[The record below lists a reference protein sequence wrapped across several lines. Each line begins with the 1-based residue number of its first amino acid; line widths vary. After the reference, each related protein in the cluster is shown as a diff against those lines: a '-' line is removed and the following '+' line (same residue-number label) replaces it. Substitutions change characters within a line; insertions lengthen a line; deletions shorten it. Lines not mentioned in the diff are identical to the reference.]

1 MYLNLII
8 KVLILYSGFNMK
20 KFIFLSIIIF
30 FPLNAFAV
38 CNADTTFDATV
49 SVDIP
54 KPKGFF
60 SGTPKPSPEV
70 ISEGITKAKQSVLQ
84 KFISKCVTERN
95 KLEQYIK
102 VKESINSQT
111 TKSKQDQKD
120 LKLNVKVRATV
131 NSKLFESLLYGGN
144 NTANSG
150 KKRKRMVSFFI
161 ARKAESTDT
170 KVYDNK
176 VAKIQKVEKGVAAEK
191 NATTDGTTTVVNKE
205 ASAFKKTVTGGSTEI
220 KQRSSDRAWVI
231 MPSSDLNNNIAKTL
245 SDNGFRGIR
254 YPSFAKRCGA
264 PPSDIIEEEFST
276 LDKLTDDTEAEIFDS
291 IAENDRCNKIIGFVA
306 IGTINVNT
314 ALVDKVSGNFTVS
327 ASVRVDVSRIID
339 WFPEVV
345 ASIGPVQV
353 RSQGLED
360 NEAEK
365 NALIKAGE
373 KAAQE
378 IVNSLKAQGI

>member
-1 MYLNLII
+1 
-8 KVLILYSGFNMK
+8 MK
-20 KFIFLSIIIF
+20 KIIFLSIMIF
-30 FPLNAFAV
+30 FPFNSFAV
-38 CNADTTFDATV
+38 CNSDTTFDATV

-70 ISEGITKAKQSVLQ
+70 ISEALTKAKKSVLQ
-84 KFISKCVTERN
+84 KFIGKCVTERN
-95 KLEQYIK
+95 KLDQYLK
-102 VKESINSQT
+102 VKESVDTQT
-111 TKSKQDQKD
+111 DSFVNVTKSKQDQKK
-120 LKLNVKVRATV
+120 LKLKVKIRATV
-131 NSKLFESLLYGGN
+131 NGKLFESILYGSN
-144 NTANSG
+144 NTASSSNSG
-150 KKRKRMVSFFI
+150 KKRKRMISFFI

-170 KVYDNK
+170 KVFDDK
-176 VAKIQKVEKGVAAEK
+176 IAKIEKGEKSIAAEK
-191 NATTDGTTTVVNKE
+191 EATTDGTTSVFNKQV
-205 ASAFKKTVTGGSTEI
+205 SAYKKTVTGGSREI
-220 KQRSSDRAWVI
+220 KQRSSERAWVI
-231 MPSSDLNNNIAKTL
+231 MPSSDLNNNISKTL
-245 SDNGFRGIR
+245 SDNGFRSIR

-276 LDKLTDDTEAEIFDS
+276 LDKLTDDTEAEIFDA
-291 IAENDRCNKIIGFVA
+291 IAENDRCNKIIGLVA
-306 IGTINVNT
+306 IGTININT

-327 ASVRVDVSRIID
+327 ASIRVDVSQIID
-339 WFPEVV
+339 GFPEVV
-345 ASIGPVQV
+345 ASIGPIQV

>member
-1 MYLNLII
+1 MIKIILLTLIMLLPY
-8 KVLILYSGFNMK
+8 K
-20 KFIFLSIIIF
+20 
-30 FPLNAFAV
+30 AFAI
-38 CNADTTFDATV
+38 CNSDTTFDASVT
-49 SVDIP
+49 VDIP

-70 ISEGITKAKQSVLQ
+70 ISEGISKAKKNVLQ

-95 KLEQYIK
+95 KLDQYLK
-102 VKESINSQT
+102 VKDSIDSQT
-111 TKSKQDQKD
+111 ESFINVTKSKQDQKD
-120 LKLNVKVRATV
+120 LKLDVKIRATV
-131 NSKLFESLLYGGN
+131 NSKLFESLLYGN
-144 NTANSG
+144 SNTASNSDSG
-150 KKRKRMVSFFI
+150 EKRKRMVSFFI

-176 VAKIQKVEKGVAAEK
+176 VAKISKTEGGVAAEK
-191 NATTDGTTTVVNKE
+191 SATTDGTTTVVNKE

-220 KQRSSDRAWVI
+220 KQRSSKRAWVI
-231 MPSSDLNNNIAKTL
+231 MPSSDLNNNISKTL

-264 PPSDIIEEEFST
+264 PPSDIIEEEFSS
-276 LDKLTDDTEAEIFDS
+276 LDKLTDDTEAEIFDA
-291 IAENDRCNKIIGFVA
+291 IAESDRCNKLIGFVA

-314 ALVDKVSGNFTVS
+314 AIVDKVSGNFTVS
-327 ASVRVDVSRIID
+327 ASIRVDVSQIID
-339 WFPEVV
+339 GFPEVV
-345 ASIGPVQV
+345 ASIGPIQV

>member
-1 MYLNLII
+1 MIKII
-8 KVLILYSGFNMK
+8 LLTLTMLLPYK
-20 KFIFLSIIIF
+20 
-30 FPLNAFAV
+30 AFAI
-38 CNADTTFDATV
+38 CNSDTTFDALVT
-49 SVDIP
+49 VDIP

-70 ISEGITKAKQSVLQ
+70 ISEGISKAKKSVLQ

-95 KLEQYIK
+95 KLDQYLK
-102 VKESINSQT
+102 VKDSIDSQT
-111 TKSKQDQKD
+111 ESFINVTKSKQDQKD
-120 LKLNVKVRATV
+120 LKLDVKIRATV
-131 NSKLFESLLYGGN
+131 NSKLFESLLYGNN
-144 NTANSG
+144 NTASDSDSG
-150 KKRKRMVSFFI
+150 EKRKRMVSFFI

-176 VAKIQKVEKGVAAEK
+176 VAKISKTEGGVAAEK
-191 NATTDGTTTVVNKE
+191 SATTDGTTTVVNKE

-220 KQRSSDRAWVI
+220 KQRSSKRAWVI
-231 MPSSDLNNNIAKTL
+231 MPSSDLNNNISKTL

-264 PPSDIIEEEFST
+264 PPSDIIEEEFSS
-276 LDKLTDDTEAEIFDS
+276 LDKLTDDTEAEIFDA
-291 IAENDRCNKIIGFVA
+291 IAESDRCNKLIGFVA

-314 ALVDKVSGNFTVS
+314 AIVDKVSGNFTVS
-327 ASVRVDVSRIID
+327 ASIRVDVSQIID
-339 WFPEVV
+339 GFPEVV
-345 ASIGPVQV
+345 ASIGPIQV

>member
-1 MYLNLII
+1 
-8 KVLILYSGFNMK
+8 
-20 KFIFLSIIIF
+20 
-30 FPLNAFAV
+30 
-38 CNADTTFDATV
+38 
-49 SVDIP
+49 
-54 KPKGFF
+54 
-60 SGTPKPSPEV
+60 
-70 ISEGITKAKQSVLQ
+70 
-84 KFISKCVTERN
+84 
-95 KLEQYIK
+95 
-102 VKESINSQT
+102 
-111 TKSKQDQKD
+111 
-120 LKLNVKVRATV
+120 
-131 NSKLFESLLYGGN
+131 
-144 NTANSG
+144 
-150 KKRKRMVSFFI
+150 MVSFFI

-170 KVYDNK
+170 KIYDDK
-176 VAKIQKVEKGVAAEK
+176 IAKIKKAEKGMAAEK
-191 NATTDGTTTVVNKE
+191 SATTDGTTSVVNKQ
-205 ASAFKKTVTGGSTEI
+205 ASAFKKTVTGGSREV
-220 KQRSSDRAWVI
+220 KQRSSERSWVI

-276 LDKLTDDTEAEIFDS
+276 LDKLTDDTEAEIFDA
-291 IAENDRCNKIIGFVA
+291 IAENDRCNRSIGFVA

-327 ASVRVDVSRIID
+327 ASIRVDVSQIID
-339 WFPEVV
+339 GFPEVV

>member
-1 MYLNLII
+1 MIRLII
-8 KVLILYSGFNMK
+8 
-20 KFIFLSIIIF
+20 LSIIIL
-30 FPLNAFAV
+30 FPLKAFAV

-70 ISEGITKAKQSVLQ
+70 IAEGITKAKQSVLQ

-95 KLEQYIK
+95 KLDQYIK
-102 VKESINSQT
+102 VKESIDSQT
-111 TKSKQDQKD
+111 DSFVNVTRSKQNQKD

-131 NSKLFESLLYGGN
+131 NSKLFESLLYSGN
-144 NTANSG
+144 NTASSSNVG

-170 KVYDNK
+170 KIYDDK
-176 VAKIQKVEKGVAAEK
+176 IAKIKKAEKGMAAEK
-191 NATTDGTTTVVNKE
+191 SATTDGTTSVVNKQE
-205 ASAFKKTVTGGSTEI
+205 SAYKKTITGGSREI
-220 KQRSSDRAWVI
+220 KQRSSERSWVI
-231 MPSSDLNNNIAKTL
+231 MPSSDLNNNISKTL
-245 SDNGFRGIR
+245 SNNGFRGIR

-264 PPSDIIEEEFST
+264 PSSDIIEEEFST
-276 LDKLTDDTEAEIFDS
+276 LDKLTDDTEAEIFDA
-291 IAENDRCNKIIGFVA
+291 IAENDRCNRSIGFVA
-306 IGTINVNT
+306 IGTINVNS

-327 ASVRVDVSRIID
+327 ASIRVDVSEIID
-339 WFPEVV
+339 GFPEVV

-378 IVNSLKAQGI
+378 IVNSLRAQGI

>member
-1 MYLNLII
+1 MKKLII
-8 KVLILYSGFNMK
+8 
-20 KFIFLSIIIF
+20 LSIIIL
-30 FPLNAFAV
+30 FPLKAFAV

-70 ISEGITKAKQSVLQ
+70 IAEGISKAKQSVLQ

-95 KLEQYIK
+95 KLDQYLK
-102 VKESINSQT
+102 VKESIDSQT
-111 TKSKQDQKD
+111 DNFVNVTKSKQNQKE
-120 LKLNVKVRATV
+120 LILNVKVRATV
-131 NSKLFESLLYGGN
+131 NSKLFESLLYSGN
-144 NTANSG
+144 NTANNSNSG

-170 KVYDNK
+170 KIYDDK
-176 VAKIQKVEKGVAAEK
+176 IAKIKKAEKGMAAEK
-191 NATTDGTTTVVNKE
+191 SATTDGTTSVVNKQ
-205 ASAFKKTVTGGSTEI
+205 ASAYKKTVTGGSREV
-220 KQRSSDRAWVI
+220 KQRSSERSWVI

-276 LDKLTDDTEAEIFDS
+276 LDKLTDDTEAEIFDA
-291 IAENDRCNKIIGFVA
+291 IAENDRCNRSIGFVA

-327 ASVRVDVSRIID
+327 ASIRVDVSQIID
-339 WFPEVV
+339 GFPEVV

>member
-1 MYLNLII
+1 MIRLII
-8 KVLILYSGFNMK
+8 
-20 KFIFLSIIIF
+20 LSIIIL
-30 FPLNAFAV
+30 FPLKAFAV

-70 ISEGITKAKQSVLQ
+70 IAEGITKAKQSVLQ

-95 KLEQYIK
+95 KLDQYIK
-102 VKESINSQT
+102 VKESIDSQT
-111 TKSKQDQKD
+111 DSFVNVTRSKQNQKD

-131 NSKLFESLLYGGN
+131 NSKLFESLLYSGN
-144 NTANSG
+144 NTASNSNAG

-170 KVYDNK
+170 KIYDDK
-176 VAKIQKVEKGVAAEK
+176 IAKIKKAEKGMAAEK
-191 NATTDGTTTVVNKE
+191 SATTDGTTSVVNKQE
-205 ASAFKKTVTGGSTEI
+205 SAYKKTITGGSREI
-220 KQRSSDRAWVI
+220 KQRSSERSWVI
-231 MPSSDLNNNIAKTL
+231 MPSSDLNNNISKTL
-245 SDNGFRGIR
+245 SNNGFRGIR

-264 PPSDIIEEEFST
+264 PSSDIIEEEFST
-276 LDKLTDDTEAEIFDS
+276 LDKLTDDTEAEIFDA
-291 IAENDRCNKIIGFVA
+291 IAENDRCNRSIGFVA
-306 IGTINVNT
+306 IGTINVNS

-327 ASVRVDVSRIID
+327 ASIRVDVSEIID
-339 WFPEVV
+339 GFPEVV

-378 IVNSLKAQGI
+378 IVNSLRAQGI

>member
-1 MYLNLII
+1 MIKII
-8 KVLILYSGFNMK
+8 LLTLTMLLPYK
-20 KFIFLSIIIF
+20 
-30 FPLNAFAV
+30 AFAI
-38 CNADTTFDATV
+38 CNSDTTFDASVT
-49 SVDIP
+49 VDIP

-70 ISEGITKAKQSVLQ
+70 ISEGISKAKKSVLQ

-95 KLEQYIK
+95 KLDQYLK
-102 VKESINSQT
+102 VKDSIDSQT
-111 TKSKQDQKD
+111 ESFINVTKSKQDQKD
-120 LKLNVKVRATV
+120 LKLDVKIRATV
-131 NSKLFESLLYGGN
+131 NSKLFESLLYGN
-144 NTANSG
+144 SNTASNSDSG
-150 KKRKRMVSFFI
+150 EKRKRMVSFFI

-176 VAKIQKVEKGVAAEK
+176 VAKISKTEGGVAAEK
-191 NATTDGTTTVVNKE
+191 SATTDGTTTVVNKE

-220 KQRSSDRAWVI
+220 KQRSSKRAWVI
-231 MPSSDLNNNIAKTL
+231 MPSSDLNNNISKTL

-264 PPSDIIEEEFST
+264 PPSDIIEEEFSS
-276 LDKLTDDTEAEIFDS
+276 LDKLTDDTEAEIFDA
-291 IAENDRCNKIIGFVA
+291 IAESDSCNKLIGFVA

-314 ALVDKVSGNFTVS
+314 AIVDKVSGNFTVS
-327 ASVRVDVSRIID
+327 ASIRVDVSQIID
-339 WFPEVV
+339 GFPEVV
-345 ASIGPVQV
+345 ASIGPIQV

-378 IVNSLKAQGI
+378 IVNSLKAQGF

>member
-1 MYLNLII
+1 GL
-8 KVLILYSGFNMK
+8 NMK
-20 KFIFLSIIIF
+20 KFIFLSIMIF
-30 FPLNAFAV
+30 FPFNTFAI
-38 CNADTTFDATV
+38 CNSDTTFDTTV

-70 ISEGITKAKQSVLQ
+70 ISEAFTKAKKSVLQ

-95 KLEQYIK
+95 KLDQYLK
-102 VKESINSQT
+102 VKESVDSQT
-111 TKSKQDQKD
+111 DSFVNVTKSKQDQKD
-120 LKLNVKVRATV
+120 LKLKVKIRATV
-131 NSKLFESLLYGGN
+131 NGRLFESLLYGSN
-144 NTANSG
+144 NTASSSNSG

-161 ARKAESTDT
+161 ARKAEFTDT
-170 KVYDNK
+170 KVFDDK
-176 VAKIQKVEKGVAAEK
+176 IAKIKKGEKGIAAEK
-191 NATTDGTTTVVNKE
+191 EATTDGTTSVVNKQV
-205 ASAFKKTVTGGSTEI
+205 SAYKKTVTGGSREI
-220 KQRSSDRAWVI
+220 KQRSSERAWVI
-231 MPSSDLNNNIAKTL
+231 MPSSDLNNNISKTL
-245 SDNGFRGIR
+245 SNNGFRGIR

-276 LDKLTDDTEAEIFDS
+276 LDKLTDDTEAEIFDA
-291 IAENDRCNKIIGFVA
+291 IAESDRCNKIIGFVA
-306 IGTINVNT
+306 IGTVNVNT

-327 ASVRVDVSRIID
+327 ASIRVDVSQIID
-339 WFPEVV
+339 GFPEVV
-345 ASIGPVQV
+345 ASIGPIQV